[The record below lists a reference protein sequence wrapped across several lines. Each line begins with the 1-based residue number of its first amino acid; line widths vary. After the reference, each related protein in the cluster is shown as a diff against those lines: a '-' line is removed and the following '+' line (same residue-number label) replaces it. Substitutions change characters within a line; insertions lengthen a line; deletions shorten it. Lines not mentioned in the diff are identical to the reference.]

1 MAGLHL
7 LNATLIASSL
17 VVLAGD
23 VSLNPGPSGN
33 HYRLDDLPNV
43 RGFKTAPLNVRSI
56 LNKMDDVRFLLRNK
70 HFDIFTVSKTWLNS
84 SIKDSE
90 VSIPGYTLVRHDRTG
105 KRGGGT
111 AMYVRDGIPYKH
123 RMDLTAENIE
133 TCWVEVNR
141 QKCKRLFVG
150 CVYRPPNVCF
160 DSFIDQ
166 LNNLLTELP
175 ADSEIIVLGDF
186 NVDFLARKSDPA
198 CKLKRQLQQ
207 FALNNDL
214 EQLINTPTRI
224 CEQTR
229 TAIDLVFVNNSHR
242 IVESGVIHSTISD
255 HSVVFCTMKSGV
267 PKAPKVMWILP
278 WTC

>member
-1 MAGLHL
+1 M
-7 LNATLIASSL
+7 
-17 VVLAGD
+17 
-23 VSLNPGPSGN
+23 
-33 HYRLDDLPNV
+33 
-43 RGFKTAPLNVRSI
+43 
-56 LNKMDDVRFLLRNK
+56 
-70 HFDIFTVSKTWLNS
+70 
-84 SIKDSE
+84 
-90 VSIPGYTLVRHDRTG
+90 
-105 KRGGGT
+105 
-111 AMYVRDGIPYKH
+111 
-123 RMDLTAENIE
+123 
-133 TCWVEVNR
+133 
-141 QKCKRLFVG
+141 FVG

-175 ADSEIIVLGDF
+175 VDSEIVVLGEF

-267 PKAPKVMWILP
+267 PKAPPRTIEYRSYRNYDKESFIRELKE
-278 WTC
+278 TESQLNRI

>member
-1 MAGLHL
+1 
-7 LNATLIASSL
+7 
-17 VVLAGD
+17 
-23 VSLNPGPSGN
+23 
-33 HYRLDDLPNV
+33 
-43 RGFKTAPLNVRSI
+43 
-56 LNKMDDVRFLLRNK
+56 
-70 HFDIFTVSKTWLNS
+70 
-84 SIKDSE
+84 
-90 VSIPGYTLVRHDRTG
+90 
-105 KRGGGT
+105 
-111 AMYVRDGIPYKH
+111 MYVCDGIPYNH

-214 EQLINTPTRI
+214 KQLIITLTRI
-224 CEQTR
+224 CEQTG

-242 IVESGVIHSTISD
+242 IVESGVIHSTISN
-255 HSVVFCTMKSGV
+255 HSVVFCTMKSGN
-267 PKAPKVMWILP
+267 KQ
-278 WTC
+278 